1 VENRI
6 VIQVSLGKKQD
17 PIFKLTIAKPGTG
30 GSCFNPTYSGGSD
43 QEDHG
48 LKPAQANSSLR
59 PYLEKLLHEKGMV
72 EWLKVQALSSSHT
85 HKKVSAEKKGCGNVP
100 D

>member
-1 VENRI
+1 
-6 VIQVSLGKKQD
+6 
-17 PIFKLTIAKPGTG
+17 
-30 GSCFNPTYSGGSD
+30 
-43 QEDHG
+43 